1 MAIAALTEMSEVAE
15 RFVPAFL
22 YLTIPLTGSLF
33 MISWLPEKAQRVMLW
48 SPLINAMEMFRG
60 GLFSPDVATDWYGG
74 YTLVCCLV
82 ANVAGLALLVM
93 AQDHVRME

>member
-1 MAIAALTEMSEVAE
+1 
-15 RFVPAFL
+15 
-22 YLTIPLTGSLF
+22 
-33 MISWLPEKAQRVMLW
+33 MLW